1 MSLDFS
7 FEEKAKLIAQK
18 VQEVRDDVVWTVLIT
33 EIQNEPSDK
42 IFGFFKTDNTSKY
55 LTFQLNQTE
64 VTLFAQKLD
73 DEVQNSMGK
82 LRRER
87 LRQIILEQKEIL
99 SWKDGEIR
107 ELEAQNENFKKDLFQ
122 LEEKVFLLN
131 EKY

>member
-55 LTFQLNQTE
+55 LTVQLNQTE

-73 DEVQNSMGK
+73 DEVQNSIGK

-87 LRQIILEQKEIL
+87 LRQIILEHKEIL